1 MNKLVVAN
9 GVSQGTEYII
19 EGPVV
24 LGRSEE
30 CGIIV
35 QDRRASRQHSK
46 INVGPQG
53 ILIEDLGSRNGTF
66 VNGRRLRPE
75 VLHRLRQLDEIE
87 IGSTRLLFLGGRF
100 RPRSDS

>member
-19 EGPVV
+19 DGPVV

-66 VNGRRLRPE
+66 VNGKPVQRKLRRRRPPC
-75 VLHRLRQLDEIE
+75 RARAPAC
-87 IGSTRLLFLGGRF
+87 STPCWVG
-100 RPRSDS
+100 